1 MSVKITFPIAD
12 KMTLWNY
19 EWHYMANSLMHA
31 TTKKNT
37 ISSDI
42 YLDSM
47 AINTTKLP
55 TD

>member
-1 MSVKITFPIAD
+1 MAD
-12 KMTLWNY
+12 
-19 EWHYMANSLMHA
+19 SLMHA
-31 TTKKNT
+31 TTKNT

-55 TD
+55 KD